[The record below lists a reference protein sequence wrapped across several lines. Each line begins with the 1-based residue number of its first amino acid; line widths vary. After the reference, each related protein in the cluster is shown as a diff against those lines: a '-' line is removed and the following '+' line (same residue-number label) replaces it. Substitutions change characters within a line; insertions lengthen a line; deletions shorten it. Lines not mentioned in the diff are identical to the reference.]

1 MLRIKKVLF
10 PTDFSECAERAF
22 AHAVFLADQYA
33 ATLHVLSIMVP
44 FEGEPGNP
52 MAYLQDLSE
61 EAVDLAEYISD
72 SESDLQTNLSVVYAR
87 EADVSA
93 ASGILSYA
101 QEQDVDLIVMGTHG
115 RRGIDHAFMGSV
127 AEEVARVAPC
137 PVFTIGMNAPAKP
150 GQDIHNLL
158 IPVDFSAFGGP
169 ALSYAKE
176 LALVYGAKLHL
187 LHVIE
192 DIGLPGAYGYGA
204 SARFSINLSEM
215 EKNSCKALRA
225 IGIKVLGEE
234 VPFEV
239 HAIGGNAALDTVDFA
254 AAHDIDLIV
263 MATHGRTGIRRLV
276 IGSVA
281 EKVIRMARCPVFTVK
296 SFGKSLLPPEEEE
309 RATVKAESFFTT
321 SEMS

>member
-22 AHAVFLADQYA
+22 THAAFLAGQYN

-52 MAYLQDLSE
+52 MAYLPDLSA
-61 EAVDLAEYISD
+61 EATDLAEYMAD
-72 SESDLQTNLSVVYAR
+72 SESDLQTDLSVVYAR

-101 QEQDVDLIVMGTHG
+101 REQDVDLIVMGTHG
-115 RRGIDHAFMGSV
+115 RRGIDHAFLGSV

-137 PVFTIGMNAPAKP
+137 PVFTIGLNASAKP
-150 GQDIHNLL
+150 GQDIHDLL
-158 IPVDFSAFGGP
+158 VPIDFSAFGGP
-169 ALSYAKE
+169 ALTYAKE
-176 LALVYGAKLHL
+176 LAVVYKAKLHL

-204 SARFSINLSEM
+204 SARFAISYSEM
-215 EKNSCKALRA
+215 EKNSCQALQA
-225 IGIKVLGEE
+225 IGNKVLGDE

-254 AAHDIDLIV
+254 TQHGIDLIV

-296 SFGKSLLPPEEEE
+296 SFGKSLLPLEEAE
-309 RATVKAESFFTT
+309 RATEKAESSFST
-321 SEMS
+321 SPMS